1 MWKDIAALFGSN
13 PVVTLLIL
21 VVGTSTLWMYKEFK
35 EILNRNNIAKLN
47 LINERL
53 KTFGKLEAA
62 IALALKKPEDE
73 SILAKLYDILGE
85 SSALFTKEMRE
96 VTRTFY
102 AQGHPHILSALQ
114 IFIDNQINTSREE
127 KAELSKYENS
137 TDVIDKIER
146 MIKPFVPIVFIWA
159 FVLLLVSYV
168 SVLIHQQD
176 LSAKIHWTMF
186 FVSVLI
192 SFMFVCV
199 LLSVGL
205 DNKLGKQGRY
215 RWLLHSVIL
224 FNPIVFKLYTGL
236 WWGLISI
243 IVQGFAIILL
253 IKKQKKAKNS
263 LFLLK

>member
-13 PVVTLLIL
+13 PIVTLLIL

-62 IALALKKPEDE
+62 IALALKKSEDE

-114 IFIDNQINTSREE
+114 IFIDNQINTSRAE

-137 TDVIDKIER
+137 TDVMDKIER
-146 MIKPFVPIVFIWA
+146 MIKPFVPILFIWA

-176 LSAKIHWTMF
+176 MSAKIHLTMF
-186 FVSVLI
+186 FVSTLI
-192 SFMFVCV
+192 SFLFFSV

-215 RWLLHSVIL
+215 RWMLHTT
-224 FNPIVFKLYTGL
+224 IVFTPFVFSLYTGL
-236 WWGLISI
+236 WWISI
-243 IVQGFAIILL
+243 SIQVIAFILL
-253 IKKQKKAKNS
+253 IKKQKKAKHS
-263 LFLLK
+263 LILLK

>member
-13 PVVTLLIL
+13 PLVTLLIV

-73 SILAKLYDILGE
+73 NILVKLYDILGE

-102 AQGHPHILSALQ
+102 TQGHPHILSALQ

-137 TDVIDKIER
+137 TDVIDKIGR

-176 LSAKIHWTMF
+176 MSAKIHWTMYF
-186 FVSVLI
+186 FSVLI

-199 LLSVGL
+199 LLSVDF
-205 DNKLGKQGRY
+205 DNKLGKQGHY
-215 RWLLHSVIL
+215 RWLLLSTIMITP
-224 FNPIVFKLYTGL
+224 FVFLLYTGL
-236 WWGLISI
+236 WWVSISI
-243 IVQGFAIILL
+243 QVIAFILL

-263 LFLLK
+263 LILLK